1 MTATNH
7 VLTGI
12 AIVSL
17 VPSAVVALPL
27 AFVAHFVL
35 DALPHFGD
43 RMHRTKSLDRLKYVL
58 PIDMGVAAFLLVL
71 LAVLQPEHW
80 LLLAIGGVL
89 CASPDLMWIPKY
101 VRHLRG
107 LPEAPKNWLMRF
119 HSWIQWGERPWGIWV
134 ELAWFIGVGFLV
146 VARIF

>member
-7 VLTGI
+7 VVTGI
-12 AIVSL
+12 AIVAL
-17 VPSAVVALPL
+17 VPNPAIGLPL
-27 AFVAHFVL
+27 AFLAHFAL

-43 RMHRTKSLDRLKYVL
+43 RKHRSKSLDRLKYVL
-58 PIDMGVAAFLLVL
+58 PIDMALAAVPLVL
-71 LAVLQPEHW
+71 LAILQPEHW
-80 LLLAIGGVL
+80 FLLVVGGVL

-134 ELAWFIGVGFLV
+134 ELAWFIAVGWLV
-146 VARIF
+146 LYLV